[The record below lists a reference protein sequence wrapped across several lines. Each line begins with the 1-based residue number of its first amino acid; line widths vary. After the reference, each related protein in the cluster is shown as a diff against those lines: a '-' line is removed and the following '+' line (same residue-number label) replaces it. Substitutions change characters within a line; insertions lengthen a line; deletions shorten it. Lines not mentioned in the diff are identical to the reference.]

1 MFTQSVHSLPE
12 VAFPGLAAINPMG
25 CADNPN
31 VDRSAPPR
39 PAASAKKKAAKKKP
53 AKKAVKRR

>member
-1 MFTQSVHSLPE
+1 MFIQGHSSSE
-12 VAFPGLAAINPMG
+12 IAFAEPSFVNPMW

-39 PAASAKKKAAKKKP
+39 PAKKKTAKRKTKKTG
-53 AKKAVKRR
+53 KKR

>member
-1 MFTQSVHSLPE
+1 MFIQPAHSSSE
-12 VAFPGLAAINPMG
+12 IAFSEPSFVNPMW

-39 PAASAKKKAAKKKP
+39 PGKKKTAKRKP
-53 AKKAVKRR
+53 VSKRAVKKR

>member
-1 MFTQSVHSLPE
+1 MFIQPGHSSE
-12 VAFPGLAAINPMG
+12 IAFSEPSLVNSLW

-39 PAASAKKKAAKKKP
+39 PGKKKTAKRKLVK
-53 AKKAVKRR
+53 KKAVKKR

>member
-1 MFTQSVHSLPE
+1 MFIQPGQSSSAFSEPSL
-12 VAFPGLAAINPMG
+12 VNPMW

-39 PAASAKKKAAKKKP
+39 PAKKKAAKRKTKKT
-53 AKKAVKRR
+53 AKKR

>member
-1 MFTQSVHSLPE
+1 MW
-12 VAFPGLAAINPMG
+12 

-39 PAASAKKKAAKKKP
+39 PGKKKTAKRKP
-53 AKKAVKRR
+53 VSKRAVKKR

>member
-1 MFTQSVHSLPE
+1 MFTQSGHSSSE
-12 VAFPGLAAINPMG
+12 IAFSEPSLINPMW

-39 PAASAKKKAAKKKP
+39 PGKKKTAKRKLLTKKTV
-53 AKKAVKRR
+53 KKR